1 MEIQMPDKEP
11 AAATDG
17 VLDAALGGM
26 TPHELLLHASQAEA
40 ANVAEREAAK
50 AKNRAKALQLLEA
63 IEKSQGG
70 ADKKA

>member
-1 MEIQMPDKEP
+1 MSDKEP

-17 VLDAALGGM
+17 VLDAALGGL
-26 TPHELLLHASQAEA
+26 TPHQLLVQASQAET
-40 ANVAEREAAK
+40 ANVAERDAAK

-63 IEKSQGG
+63 IEKSQGE

>member
-1 MEIQMPDKEP
+1 MPDKEP

-17 VLDAALGGM
+17 VLDAALGGL
-26 TPHELLLHASQAEA
+26 TPHELLIQSSQADA
-40 ANVAEREAAK
+40 ANVAERDAAK

>member
-1 MEIQMPDKEP
+1 MPDKEP
-11 AAATDG
+11 AAETDG
-17 VLDAALGGM
+17 VLDAALGGL
-26 TPHELLLHASQAEA
+26 TPHELLIQSSQADA
-40 ANVAEREAAK
+40 ANVAERDAAK